1 MTRSIKYQDLRIHG
15 MSIQRSYSSFYL
27 ETICR
32 GLAAYLYLRPLTM
45 QISLSEPSFLLHV
58 SDTSVILS
66 YNGHN
71 VPVTPTSKLLMS
83 LSITFTRPRANQ
95 GPGQVIIDQS
105 ERSRLFFARYQS
117 AKQRCSEQQ
126 KGSADWT
133 QAGVGISSHLYSR
146 RGPRC
151 VLCV

>member
-83 LSITFTRPRANQ
+83 LSITFTRPGANQ
-95 GPGQVIIDQS
+95 RTGEVIVDQS
-105 ERSRLFFARYQS
+105 E
-117 AKQRCSEQQ
+117 QRIIFCKIPISQIEVLRTE
-126 KGSADWT
+126 KGSAVDWT
-133 QAGVGISSHLYSR
+133 LTGAGISSHLYSR

-151 VLCV
+151 V